1 MKKQSRASH
10 HLPFYGNDFF
20 QALEGY
26 PDTLIVSYLRAL
38 WHYWHH
44 FHCEGLP
51 DDDEYL
57 LRVCRCEKATWART
71 KGVLFDN
78 DRFFKLESGKWHQT
92 RCRCEHDRALEIYSA
107 KVSALTK
114 ARSKNPNNSTI
125 TSTMHSTAHSAI
137 LPTLNEHKPEPEPE
151 PVLEGRKE
159 GGHPSLEEVK
169 AAASRSGM
177 LERDAI
183 AFWNHFESSG
193 WIDKNRNPI
202 IKWGP
207 KMANWRASA
216 AAAPLEANHRAS
228 ESVSTA
234 SNVILWQTELK
245 RVEQKISDI
254 RANATRMAMGIEFTE
269 VEVFNL
275 KSLRERVTEL
285 KGKLGFQA

>member
-1 MKKQSRASH
+1 MLIDVMDMTPEVELAHRRLA
-10 HLPFYGNDFF
+10 DFIWATDSCPSNA
-20 QALEGY
+20 QALLTRI
-26 PDTLIVSYLRAL
+26 TLVKDADWVRVKD
-38 WHYWHH
+38 
-44 FHCEGLP
+44 GLEQKGWYV
-51 DDDEYL
+51 DERDRFTHKGIYATL
-57 LRVCRCEKATWART
+57 CNGKEIHNAAIEKAKAGAAARWAKT
-71 KGVLFDN
+71 MPKQCSSN
-78 DRFFKLESGKWHQT
+78 AQAMPKQCQSESESESEVQ
-92 RCRCEHDRALEIYSA
+92 
-107 KVSALTK
+107 
-114 ARSKNPNNSTI
+114 
-125 TSTMHSTAHSAI
+125 
-137 LPTLNEHKPEPEPE
+137 
-151 PVLEGRKE
+151 GRKE

-207 KMANWRASA
+207 KMANWKASA